1 MLSNYC
7 SNIANKYGIKV
18 GGGNKL
24 IPNLGNKSKYTVHY
38 RILQLYLSF
47 RMKLTKIHSVLK
59 FRQSDWLMKDIDFNT
74 DKRENAANS

>member
-47 RMKLTKIHSVLK
+47 RMKLTKIK
-59 FRQSDWLMKDIDFNT
+59 KKYNNNNT
-74 DKRENAANS
+74 IEKNKI